1 MTSPPSPGADATT
14 ALDRVCN
21 LLAEL
26 LRLES
31 ADSIEA
37 ESSLRKD
44 LGVDSLGMVD
54 LVTLLEEKFEIRFAT
69 NTDLSEIQTVA
80 DVTALVEQ
88 RIALRMVG

>member
-1 MTSPPSPGADATT
+1 MSNPPSSDTDT
-14 ALDRVCN
+14 APVLGRICN

-31 ADSIEA
+31 ADSITA
-37 ESSLRKD
+37 DSTLRKD

-80 DVTALVEQ
+80 NVTALVEE
-88 RIALRMVG
+88 RIAVRNAE

>member
-1 MTSPPSPGADATT
+1 MTVPPIPGAEAATV
-14 ALDRVCN
+14 LDRVRV

-31 ADSIEA
+31 SDAMTA
-37 ESSLRKD
+37 ESALRAD
-44 LGVDSLGMVD
+44 LGIDSLGMVD

-80 DVTALVEQ
+80 DVTALVEE
-88 RIALRMVG
+88 RIAVRIAG

>member
-1 MTSPPSPGADATT
+1 MSSPTPTDTGADSV
-14 ALDRVCN
+14 LGQVCA

-31 ADSIEA
+31 ADAVTGAST
-37 ESSLRKD
+37 LRED

-69 NTDLSEIQTVA
+69 NTDLSEIQSVNDVA
-80 DVTALVEQ
+80 ALVQE
-88 RIALRMVG
+88 RIAVRDAS

>member
-1 MTSPPSPGADATT
+1 MTRPPSPGADASTV
-14 ALDRVCN
+14 LDRVRH

-31 ADSIEA
+31 AASIEA

-54 LVTLLEEKFEIRFAT
+54 LVTLLEETFEIRFAT

-88 RIALRMVG
+88 RIALRMAG